1 MTRGRSSRAATI
13 AGRARMRAERRAYVA
28 DLLAHGERI
37 VVEGR
42 SPSAVTDTRMIF
54 ARTLVVP
61 PRQGEWT
68 HDSLRF
74 DEIAT
79 WRLGR
84 THDERPI
91 IELEHPVHMRI
102 EHVPAHH
109 FLWWRWEMQ
118 RRRSRTRPLD
128 SDSPATT
135 IRCSGPWCSGSWRP
149 ACPNAIRSGSAPPA
163 RALNA
168 RRLPPG
174 ADALPGAAP
183 AVATPLPALS
193 VRDSRPSDRPVI
205 LRRKQS
211 GKALRPP

>member
-1 MTRGRSSRAATI
+1 
-13 AGRARMRAERRAYVA
+13 MRAERRAYVA
-28 DLLAHGERI
+28 NLLADGERI
-37 VVEGR
+37 GVEGR
-42 SPSAVTDTRMIF
+42 SPAAVTDTRIIV

-109 FLWWRWEMQ
+109 FLWWRWGNAEAPIPHTTTRFRFSSDHDPLFGAVALGLMAASVPEGDPFREHPVGTRAERLGGSARDLTLSREPSPQWQ
-118 RRRSRTRPLD
+118 RRF
-128 SDSPATT
+128 
-135 IRCSGPWCSGSWRP
+135 
-149 ACPNAIRSGSAPPA
+149 
-163 RALNA
+163 
-168 RRLPPG
+168 RR
-174 ADALPGAAP
+174 
-183 AVATPLPALS
+183 
-193 VRDSRPSDRPVI
+193 
-205 LRRKQS
+205 
-211 GKALRPP
+211 